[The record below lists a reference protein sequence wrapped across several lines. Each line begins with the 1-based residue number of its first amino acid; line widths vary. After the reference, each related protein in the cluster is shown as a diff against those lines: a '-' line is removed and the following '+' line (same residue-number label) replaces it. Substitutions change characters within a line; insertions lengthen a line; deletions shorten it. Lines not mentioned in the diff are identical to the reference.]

1 MTWFILKTEPSEY
14 SYADLVR
21 DKRTAWTGIK
31 NPGARIHLRLARVG
45 DRVLIYHT
53 GDERAIVGLA
63 KVVRAAYADPA
74 SPGLTDDGQPK
85 APVVDLAPVGVAK
98 TPVTLA
104 QIKSDA
110 RFKSLTLLRQ
120 ARLSVST
127 LDDVSAALLCK
138 LAGL

>member
-45 DRVLIYHT
+45 DHVLIYHT

-63 KVVRAAYADPA
+63 KVVRAAYPDPA
-74 SPGLTDDGQPK
+74 APELTDDGQPK
-85 APVVDLAPVGVAK
+85 APAVDLAPVEVAK

-120 ARLSVST
+120 SRLSVST